1 MQRDYHVAGTACEG
15 LQAKPEHFVCGVAA
29 MTGCDAVGFVTA
41 RLRELDGLTGIVA
54 ESVKSLPGKSTLDYG
69 VTIRYS

>member
-1 MQRDYHVAGTACEG
+1 
-15 LQAKPEHFVCGVAA
+15 
-29 MTGCDAVGFVTA
+29 MTGCDAVGFVVA

-69 VTIRYS
+69 VAIRYS